1 MQFGVLKLDLKFLPT
16 LCPYFDFFCHLS
28 YTKKVTE
35 NLSTCWGNKLYLKS
49 DRKPKYMQEKKLYL
63 NSDRK
68 LKYMQNKLYLKSDAK
83 PKYTQQI

>member
-1 MQFGVLKLDLKFLPT
+1 
-16 LCPYFDFFCHLS
+16 
-28 YTKKVTE
+28 
-35 NLSTCWGNKLYLKS
+35 
-49 DRKPKYMQEKKLYL
+49 MQEKKLYL